1 MLAAEALR
9 LAGIEVLRP
18 TAAVEA
24 GTGFPTIAGVNV
36 LDSREVAIEDI
47 DTSRPYTPVLSL
59 YTAES
64 GVSLRGPMA
73 AADDTEADAVIDIVA
88 ELAVVDRVDDNDFSA
103 VMAATDP
110 EARLVLAAL
119 CSQVRYLLEF
129 SQPGILWRMISAR
142 TIKLEE
148 QTFAVADLGI
158 RLQRVTMR
166 YHCQIR
172 DDDFDMEDGGL
183 PQPIRRLY
191 EALPEQ
197 SYAKAKLGALAA
209 YFVAE
214 ELPLLEGGYAYG
226 PEEPEI

>member
-9 LAGIEVLRP
+9 LAAIEVLRP

-36 LDSREVAIEDI
+36 LDSREIAIEDI
-47 DTSRPYTPVLSL
+47 DTNKPYTPVLSL
-59 YTAES
+59 FTKES
-64 GVSLRGPMA
+64 GAVLRGPMA
-73 AADDTEADAVIDIVA
+73 AADDSEADAVIDIVA
-88 ELAVVDRVDDNDFSA
+88 ELAVVDRVDDNEFSA

-129 SQPGILWRMISAR
+129 SQAGILWRMISAR
-142 TIKLEE
+142 TIRLEE

-166 YHCQIR
+166 YHCQIC
-172 DDDFDMEDGGL
+172 DDDFDMDDGGL
-183 PQPIRRLY
+183 PQPIRRVY
-191 EALPEQ
+191 EALPAQ
-197 SYAKAKLGALAA
+197 SYAKAKLAALAA

-214 ELPLLEGGYAYG
+214 ELPPFEGGSAYG
-226 PEEPEI
+226 PET